1 MNLWKKFALVMIAL
15 LIIAAGIRFAYV
27 EIHTFKLNGEQ
38 KAFATKAALDG
49 LSSEI
54 ERKDHNVTASDRGWI
69 IYTSSGDRKVV
80 PVVLTYENTTLSA
93 LVDMETGDV
102 VRISKVEYS
111 GWMTEYKYP
120 ERWSHKRFFG

>member
-27 EIHTFKLNGEQ
+27 ETHIFKLNEEQ
-38 KAFATKAALDG
+38 KAFAAKAALDG
-49 LSSEI
+49 LTSEI
-54 ERKDHNVTASDRGWI
+54 GGKDYNVTPSDRGWI
-69 IYTSSGDRKVV
+69 ISTSSGDRKVI

-102 VRISKVEYS
+102 VRKSKVEYS